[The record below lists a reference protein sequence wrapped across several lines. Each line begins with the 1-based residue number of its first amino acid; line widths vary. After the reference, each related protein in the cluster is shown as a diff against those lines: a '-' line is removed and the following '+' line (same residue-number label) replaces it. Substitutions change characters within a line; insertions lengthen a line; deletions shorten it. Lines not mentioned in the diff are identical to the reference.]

1 MTSLR
6 SLLNQAK
13 NWNVRHVKNPHVK
26 SKLTKYP
33 FKHLVSKEGNERA
46 VRTLKSHFET
56 TFVKTS
62 SVQVKF
68 SLHSTYF
75 SPFLYSSYNYIYIH
89 EHVHTYTLID
99 HSLSLSLSLSSLFST
114 SLRRYYDKQQVPSEI
129 TRDLFNV
136 QSISLKDETNRLG
149 LTSFK
154 ALGGSLVVS
163 DLADREI
170 KPTIVTASAGNH
182 GVGVAFSAQK
192 FDCPCIVYLPESV
205 PESQA
210 DRVRAYVTIPNH
222 TITQTH
228 THTHTHTDTVQR

>member
-1 MTSLR
+1 MLYTQFDRKSVSLPLFFVFFFNVQHKKSHMTSLR

-75 SPFLYSSYNYIYIH
+75 SPFLYSSYNWITYLYSRTC
-89 EHVHTYTLID
+89 TYTYTD
-99 HSLSLSLSLSSLFST
+99 RSLSLSLS
-114 SLRRYYDKQQVPSEI
+114 RRYFRRHYDVI
-129 TRDLFNV
+129 TTNNRFPVRSHATSSTFN
-136 QSISLKDETNRLG
+136 RY
-149 LTSFK
+149 
-154 ALGGSLVVS
+154 
-163 DLADREI
+163 
-170 KPTIVTASAGNH
+170 H
-182 GVGVAFSAQK
+182 
-192 FDCPCIVYLPESV
+192 
-205 PESQA
+205 
-210 DRVRAYVTIPNH
+210 
-222 TITQTH
+222 
-228 THTHTHTDTVQR
+228 

>member
-1 MTSLR
+1 MLQHKKSHMTSLR

-13 NWNVRHVKNPHVK
+13 NWNVRHVKNPHIK

-99 HSLSLSLSLSSLFST
+99 HSLSLS
-114 SLRRYYDKQQVPSEI
+114 RRYFRRHYDVI
-129 TRDLFNV
+129 TTNNRFPVRSHATSSTFN
-136 QSISLKDETNRLG
+136 RY
-149 LTSFK
+149 
-154 ALGGSLVVS
+154 
-163 DLADREI
+163 
-170 KPTIVTASAGNH
+170 H
-182 GVGVAFSAQK
+182 
-192 FDCPCIVYLPESV
+192 
-205 PESQA
+205 
-210 DRVRAYVTIPNH
+210 
-222 TITQTH
+222 
-228 THTHTHTDTVQR
+228 